1 MESSRRRF
9 IQSAAASAGFAWS
22 GIRIAAEPS
31 GSVAAP
37 RDSAAAVAVPMDRF
51 LYGSQFYRPPSPPRA
66 RRREMIQTI
75 AQEYKFNIV
84 RIWPNWDYVNPE
96 PDKWLFDE
104 VEEVMS
110 YCDEFGLQVLCGLNF
125 ELAPW
130 WLEQKFPGARFV
142 DAKGQPLSLVGSPNN
157 VTGGW
162 PGLCFD
168 WEPVREAGAEY
179 IRQLVKVVSVHKSL
193 FGYDC
198 WNEPHIEPAWARNI
212 WAQPQ
217 ELLFCYCEKTL
228 AAFRDWLKE
237 KYGTLDALNRA
248 WTRRYPNWE
257 AVAPPT
263 YLGTYADWLDWRRFI
278 MVRSTREMQFR
289 VETARAADPVHVMES
304 HAAHHPPVDGCVTS
318 GTNAFRLAEVLDA
331 WGMSLFPRWQFPDI
345 YHGAAKYEITR
356 SNAAG
361 KPFYLTEL
369 QAGHGNEGL
378 WRSPKMRPRDIR
390 VYNWLAVALGAK
402 GVIYWNYLAEAT
414 GREATGYGLV
424 TRNGAATERSR
435 EAAKNHAVIQAHWD
449 IIRDFHPRAEVA
461 LLTDLDNALL
471 TYAAQGDEE
480 PSTSSF
486 LGYYKALWNLDLW
499 VDFVEPA
506 RLDQSSYKVVIAPWH
521 LIGKRETCD
530 RLRGFVE
537 DGGTLILETG
547 FGLYDDDFYFN
558 PTVPPFGLDE
568 VFGYREGEAFWL
580 KNEKAPADVPASDRV
595 YYEPGIAFTAPLS
608 TRVTGKTYLTPIETT
623 SAKPIATF
631 EGMTVAATKKVGKGQ
646 VYYFGTNLG
655 ASINAGGNGGIEL
668 LRAIITRAVQPLV
681 PGRKV
686 RPRLIEG
693 AASSL
698 LVVFNDTSQDQT
710 AALKLPPRY
719 SKAAD
724 LLNGGDRPVVS
735 NAVQITVPYQDALVL
750 LLT

>member
-1 MESSRRRF
+1 
-9 IQSAAASAGFAWS
+9 
-22 GIRIAAEPS
+22 
-31 GSVAAP
+31 
-37 RDSAAAVAVPMDRF
+37 MDKF
-51 LYGSQFYRPPSPPRA
+51 LYGSQFYRPPNPPRA
-66 RRREMIQTI
+66 RRREMIRTI
-75 AQEYKFNIV
+75 AEEYKFNTI
-84 RIWPNWDYVNPE
+84 RLWPNWDYVNPE
-96 PDKWLFDE
+96 PDKWMFDE

-110 YCDEFGLQVLCGLNF
+110 YCDEFGIKVLCGLMF

-130 WLEQKFPGARFV
+130 WLEQKYPGARFT
-142 DAKGQPLSLVGSPNN
+142 DAKGQPVDIAGSPNN

-168 WEPVREAGAEY
+168 WEPVREAGAKY
-179 IRQLVKVVSVHKSL
+179 IQELVKVVAPHQSL

-228 AAFRDWLKE
+228 EAFREWLKQ
-237 KYGTLDALNRA
+237 KYGNLDTLNSV
-248 WTRRYPNWE
+248 WTRRYADWK
-257 AVAPPT
+257 AVDPPR
-263 YLGTYADWLDWRRFI
+263 YLGTYADWVDWRRFI
-278 MVRSTREMQFR
+278 MERNTREMRFR

-318 GTNAFRLAEVLDA
+318 GTNAWRLAEHLDA
-331 WGMSLFPRWQFPDI
+331 WGMSLFPRWQVPDI

-390 VYNWLAVALGAK
+390 IYNWLAVAMGAK
-402 GVIYWNYLAEAT
+402 GVIYWNYQAEAT

-424 TRNGAATERSR
+424 ARSGAATDRSR
-435 EAAKNHAVIQAHWD
+435 EAARNNAAIQAHWD
-449 IIRDFHPRAEVA
+449 LIRDFHPRVEVA

-471 TYAAQGDEE
+471 TYAAQGSED

-506 RLDQSSYKVVIAPWH
+506 SLEPDRYKVVIAPWH
-521 LIGKRETCD
+521 LIGKRDTCD
-530 RLRGFVE
+530 RLRRFVE
-537 DGGTLILETG
+537 GGGTLILETG
-547 FGLYDDDFYFN
+547 FGLFDDNLYYN
-558 PTVPPFGLDE
+558 PTVPPYDLDQL
-568 VFGYREGEAFWL
+568 FGYREGEAFWL
-580 KNEKAPADVPASDRV
+580 KDQQAPADVPASDRV
-595 YYEPGIAFTAPLS
+595 YYQPSIAFTHPVAA
-608 TRVTGKTYLTPIETT
+608 RITGRTYLTPIEVST
-623 SAKPIATF
+623 AKPIGAF

-655 ASINAGGNGGIEL
+655 ASIASGSDGGIEL
-668 LRAIITRAVQPLV
+668 LRAIIAKTVPPAVV
-681 PGRKV
+681 GGKV

-693 AASSL
+693 EKSSV
-698 LVVFNDTSQDQT
+698 LVVFNDTTRDQLANLT
-710 AALKLPPRY
+710 LPARY
-719 SKAAD
+719 TQATD
-724 LLNGGDRPVVS
+724 LLSGAARPVV
-735 NAVQITVPYQDALVL
+735 NHAVQLSVPYQDVVVLALA
-750 LLT
+750 